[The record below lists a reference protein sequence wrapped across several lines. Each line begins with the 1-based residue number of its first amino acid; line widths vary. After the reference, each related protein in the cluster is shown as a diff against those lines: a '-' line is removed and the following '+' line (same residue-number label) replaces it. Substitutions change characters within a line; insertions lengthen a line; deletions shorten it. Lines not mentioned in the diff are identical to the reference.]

1 MRKNCFVE
9 STILYPKTVK
19 FENLK
24 KIAKAQFS
32 LALPHI
38 QHPNKIDINVTK
50 SIVLGGMYVHQGGQ
64 KTNCLAIT
72 LVRFLNVLPHC
83 SSPYTFRLKL

>member
-9 STILYPKTVK
+9 SVILYPNTVK

-32 LALPHI
+32 LALPIYIYIFFFI
-38 QHPNKIDINVTK
+38 QRAKNLIDMSG
-50 SIVLGGMYVHQGGQ
+50 SIY
-64 KTNCLAIT
+64 
-72 LVRFLNVLPHC
+72 
-83 SSPYTFRLKL
+83 

>member
-9 STILYPKTVK
+9 SAILYPKTVK

-38 QHPNKIDINVTK
+38 FKTVNSIQTIIYDGGVEVDDDAFNTKQSLSVVEQWKCKHYIPNAH
-50 SIVLGGMYVHQGGQ
+50 SYQ
-64 KTNCLAIT
+64 
-72 LVRFLNVLPHC
+72 
-83 SSPYTFRLKL
+83 

>member
-9 STILYPKTVK
+9 SAILYPKTVK

-24 KIAKAQFS
+24 KIAQAQFS

-38 QHPNKIDINVTK
+38 YVVFFMGEVFSLWVKYIYVVF
-50 SIVLGGMYVHQGGQ
+50 SMGEVYRWGVLYGEVYICG
-64 KTNCLAIT
+64 
-72 LVRFLNVLPHC
+72 VL
-83 SSPYTFRLKL
+83 YG